1 MKKVNYYLSIL
12 LLFVAFGCQTD
23 DLEVQPNPSEISLS
37 YVSADDIPDVMDQ
50 LGQKL
55 NFSKDTRGS
64 SNSGQ
69 ALTSIGKINIENIF
83 QVIDTLNNTNYTF
96 LVEKDIRDRSFSFT
110 NLVIKKKE
118 DGTYD
123 SPYLLT
129 YTPGKEALPAF
140 IESGFDM
147 KSFTGT
153 VQKRYVNK
161 VYSGTS
167 NQANLESSS
176 DPYPGDQPCPG
187 EQYSGGSTGGG
198 GTYSDPPNPNNGGG
212 SVLVQRCYTYFEETS
227 PRECI
232 NPWEDVPW
240 YDAMYNEYCIETAPA
255 EYIKRTECY
264 YEWVSNSAYEDSECS
279 DPTTEDVGVIN
290 DFMSVYIDELA
301 EDLPRE
307 FFDLDPEAFWQ
318 WMWQNGYVNPYAAGF
333 IDGFRE
339 TIGSLYSIYEFY
351 TAWNILELGYGTS
364 RSEFIRLQT
373 KAYVELIVD
382 LALSSD
388 LRAQLWSDLKVE
400 FSNYIDETLSLSS
413 QGMYNQGKLIFD
425 VATLFIGIGEIN
437 AILKGQKLSHVLL
450 SSLRKIPQQLDNL
463 GIHLG
468 LRKNPDVLKA
478 ISNSAKEGLDGVDA
492 ITDAVQISGK
502 SNPSWPEIQALFKR
516 GNDFNRKGK
525 LEYYYN
531 EVHLSDGKRLDSY
544 VPGHEIVSR
553 KATNLSEI
561 QPSTF
566 EAYLKEL
573 TTKYKKGKV
582 IRSDKYKTGSGAID
596 GQTLSGDYYLEIPS
610 SNKNYFEGNQI
621 LKDLANQYN
630 VFIKYLDE

>member
-147 KSFTGT
+147 KTFTGT

-167 NQANLESSS
+167 NQANLENRSST
-176 DPYPGDQPCPG
+176 DPNNVVCPG
-187 EQYSGGSTGGG
+187 EEYNGGSTGGG
-198 GTYSDPPNPNNGGG
+198 DTSSDLPNPNNGGG
-212 SVLVQRCYTYFEETS
+212 STLVQRCYTYFEETS
-227 PRECI
+227 PSECI
-232 NPWEDVPW
+232 NPWEEVSW
-240 YDAMYNEYCIETAPA
+240 YNSMYNEYCVETTPA
-255 EYIKRTECY
+255 EYIRRTECY

-290 DFMSVYIDELA
+290 DFLRVYMDEMA

-307 FFDLDPEAFWQ
+307 FFDLDPEAFWE

-333 IDGFRE
+333 IDGFRDS
-339 TIGSLYSIYEFY
+339 INSLYSSIEFAAAWDRRIPFIYNSE
-351 TAWNILELGYGTS
+351 
-364 RSEFIRLQT
+364 RSEQIRLQT
-373 KAYVELIVD
+373 KAYIGLIVD
-382 LALSSD
+382 LILSRD
-388 LRAQLWSDLKVE
+388 LRTELWTDLKTE
-400 FSNYIDETLSLSS
+400 FSDYIDETLTWST

-425 VATLFIGIGEIN
+425 VATLFFGVGEIN
-437 AILKGQKLSHVLL
+437 AILKGQKLSDVLL

-478 ISNSAKEGLDGVDA
+478 ISNAAEEGLDGVDA
-492 ITDAVQISGK
+492 IADAVQISGK

-516 GNDFNRKGK
+516 GNDFNRKARNI
-525 LEYYYN
+525 YDYN
-531 EVHLSDGKRLDSY
+531 EIVLGTGRRLDTY
-544 VPGHEIVSR
+544 VPGEKINQEKLLTSTTFRNRHGESIVV
-553 KATNLSEI
+553 N
-561 QPSTF
+561 
-566 EAYLKEL
+566 
-573 TTKYKKGKV
+573 
-582 IRSDKYKTGSGAID
+582 
-596 GQTLSGDYYLEIPS
+596 
-610 SNKNYFEGNQI
+610 
-621 LKDLANQYN
+621 
-630 VFIKYLDE
+630 

>member
-167 NQANLESSS
+167 NQANLENRSNT
-176 DPYPGDQPCPG
+176 DPNNVVCPG
-187 EQYSGGSTGGG
+187 EEYNGGSTGGG
-198 GTYSDPPNPNNGGG
+198 DTNSDPPNPNNGGG
-212 SVLVQRCYTYFEETS
+212 SILVQRCPSYFVDEEV
-227 PRECI
+227 PGC
-232 NPWEDVPW
+232 EDLHGDVTDTDFP
-240 YDAMYNEYCIETAPA
+240 DPGCTPNDSHIESVL
-255 EYIKRTECY
+255 RTRCY

-307 FFDLDPEAFWQ
+307 FFDLDPEAFWE

-333 IDGFRE
+333 IDGFRDS
-339 TIGSLYSIYEFY
+339 INSLYSSIEFAAAWDRRIPFIYNSE
-351 TAWNILELGYGTS
+351 
-364 RSEFIRLQT
+364 RSEQIRLQT
-373 KAYVELIVD
+373 KAYIGLIVD
-382 LALSSD
+382 LILSRD
-388 LRAQLWSDLKVE
+388 LRTELWTDLKTE
-400 FSNYIDETLSLSS
+400 FSDYIDETLTWST

-425 VATLFIGIGEIN
+425 VATLFFGVGEIN
-437 AILKGQKLSHVLL
+437 AILRGQKLSDVLL

-478 ISNSAKEGLDGVDA
+478 ISNATKEGLDGVDA
-492 ITDAVQISGK
+492 IADAVQISGK

-516 GNDFNRKGK
+516 GNDFNRKARDNAW
-525 LEYYYN
+525 YDFN
-531 EVHLSDGKRLDSY
+531 EVHLANGKRLDSY
-544 VPGHEIVSR
+544 DPISGEIISR
-553 KATNLSEI
+553 KATSFDNI
-561 QPSTF
+561 QTSTF
-566 EAYLKEL
+566 VKYLQEMDN
-573 TTKYKKGKV
+573 KYSAGTI
-582 IRSDKYKTGSGAID
+582 IRSNKYPELD
-596 GQTLSGDYYLEIPS
+596 GQVLSGNKILEVPLNNQNS
-610 SNKNYFEGNQI
+610 SKLAEFTQ
-621 LKDLANQYN
+621 LANQYN
-630 VFIKYLDE
+630 VTIRFRPE